1 MYQLT
6 SPSLKKKMREVKI
19 FVNRFQ
25 TKYDRRIFQLCSSLQ
40 KMSLVKH
47 VFIDKN
53 HLTTIIREK
62 DEKDSPVIIYDF
74 DYIPTLFH
82 QDPAVLELLTKFRQT
97 DPVEDDEE
105 MADET
110 LDQSSSTGRG
120 RIIDVE

>member
-1 MYQLT
+1 MT
-6 SPSLKKKMREVKI
+6 SPSLKKRIREEKVFI
-19 FVNRFQ
+19 NRFQ
-25 TKYDRRIFQLCSSLQ
+25 TKYDRLIFKLCSSLHE
-40 KMSLVKH
+40 MTLVKH

-105 MADET
+105 MANDET
-110 LDQSSSTGRG
+110 LDQSSSIG
-120 RIIDVE
+120 RIIDFE

>member
-25 TKYDRRIFQLCSSLQ
+25 TKYDRRIFQLCSSLL

-53 HLTTIIREK
+53 HLTTIISEK
-62 DEKDSPVIIYDF
+62 DEKASPVIIYDF
-74 DYIPTLFH
+74 EYIPTLFH